1 MNEEEQGGEEGEG
14 EKVEGVRK
22 GEEVKGEWE
31 EEKLRMS
38 LYSMSYFQVFSFD
51 WNIHYFI
58 HKNSA

>member
-1 MNEEEQGGEEGEG
+1 MNEEEEG
-14 EKVEGVRK
+14 EKVGGEKVGVRK